1 MFKKHRFTPILRIA
15 YTPCAELRVF
25 RMAIGGSLAST
36 SIRTAISE
44 PAFWPGAAHGAA
56 LGPTAQST
64 SDGGATMPSPEGS
77 KR

>member
-1 MFKKHRFTPILRIA
+1 
-15 YTPCAELRVF
+15 
-25 RMAIGGSLAST
+25 MAIGGSLAST

-64 SDGGATMPSPEGS
+64 SDGGATITVRQLLESVMIASTQ
-77 KR
+77 